1 MPQGVTIS
9 TYRLAWMQPDYN
21 TIRLEPLFHFK
32 SVLNLTG
39 APSTDGDWPLPGLVV
54 MVATTDPNKLR
65 LQAQRRQG
73 LMLLASAAL
82 GFFIIKVR
90 NFTGERT
97 VRDCLRS
104 HPPEDRR
111 TSSSQLNNLLLRR
124 RGLPPVC

>member
-1 MPQGVTIS
+1 M
-9 TYRLAWMQPDYN
+9 
-21 TIRLEPLFHFK
+21 LFHFK

-73 LMLLASAAL
+73 LMLLACAAL

-90 NFTGERT
+90 NFSGDRT